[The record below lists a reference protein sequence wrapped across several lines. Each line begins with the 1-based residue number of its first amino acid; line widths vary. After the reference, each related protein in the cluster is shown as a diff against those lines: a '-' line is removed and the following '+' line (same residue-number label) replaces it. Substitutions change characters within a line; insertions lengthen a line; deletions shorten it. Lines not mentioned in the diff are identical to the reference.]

1 SIAATA
7 AVEEFDSAPQGWDAV
22 RNTEG
27 NQDFGFRNTNECGLG
42 AGEVGGSIFRDTVG
56 PAYYALPID
65 PITSLDQPFSFSV
78 YYRKISG
85 GGTLNLGFFNGP
97 NSGAVNDPSSEY
109 PPSAFCFHLD
119 DGAAMYLFLD
129 GENRR
134 NRPNTGINVG
144 DGSVHQLG
152 FDYNPDEGSFGQ
164 VTIYVDGIPASS
176 IDIDSALRNDTINL
190 THLGFFALV
199 HSSGSGPVVWCADNL
214 AFPAELVAPPTP
226 TPSPTPRPT
235 TLQVVQRCEDFD
247 QDPGWIGVNNRRI
260 TPPCPLTVQNYGYRT
275 SNHAGESAGE
285 VGGRIERSS
294 IKNYYGKVIEPKT
307 LDDPLSAS
315 GTLAVTSSSGGS
327 TMIFG
332 WFNADTAKEWRTAN
346 SLVFRLD
353 AETGYFQVFF
363 EYATG
368 TWKAGGSPGLPIG
381 TTDFRGTGTYFPSNG
396 EKHDWELR
404 YDPEGAGGDGEIEFT
419 FDGSTFTVALAPGYR
434 EEGATFNRFG
444 MLPRLSSGD
453 PIFVYFDDITLD
465 GEFMNFDDD
474 PGWEGFRNE
483 GPEGTYQDCYIR
495 PLHDFGYSADT
506 NHAGDA
512 TGEAGGLI
520 WRIEASNPQNM
531 GYYGDDV
538 GQLSLN
544 DPLEVSGKISFER
557 GSSDAATLFGWFNS
571 STYTDSDSGFPKN
584 FLGAF
589 VEGPSR
595 IGFYFRPAYNNGV
608 GQRGLPDEGPYLPPD
623 SISRFFTIAYDPDG
637 AEGRGEMTISLD
649 DEVRTLEL
657 QPGVK
662 DSGALFDR
670 FGILTYH
677 NGGPDVEIFFD
688 DLCYSALQE

>member
-1 SIAATA
+1 
-7 AVEEFDSAPQGWDAV
+7 
-22 RNTEG
+22 
-27 NQDFGFRNTNECGLG
+27 
-42 AGEVGGSIFRDTVG
+42 
-56 PAYYALPID
+56 
-65 PITSLDQPFSFSV
+65 
-78 YYRKISG
+78 
-85 GGTLNLGFFNGP
+85 
-97 NSGAVNDPSSEY
+97 
-109 PPSAFCFHLD
+109 
-119 DGAAMYLFLD
+119 
-129 GENRR
+129 
-134 NRPNTGINVG
+134 
-144 DGSVHQLG
+144 
-152 FDYNPDEGSFGQ
+152 
-164 VTIYVDGIPASS
+164 
-176 IDIDSALRNDTINL
+176 
-190 THLGFFALV
+190 
-199 HSSGSGPVVWCADNL
+199 
-214 AFPAELVAPPTP
+214 
-226 TPSPTPRPT
+226 
-235 TLQVVQRCEDFD
+235 CEDFD

-474 PGWEGFRNE
+474 PGWEGLRNE

-531 GYYGDDV
+531 GYYGDDI

-595 IGFYFRPAYNNGV
+595 IGFYFRPAYNNGA
-608 GQRGLPDEGPYLPPD
+608 GQRGLPDEGPYIPPD
-623 SISRFFTIAYDPDG
+623 SITRFFTIAYDPDG
-637 AEGRGEMTISLD
+637 A
-649 DEVRTLEL
+649 
-657 QPGVK
+657 
-662 DSGALFDR
+662 
-670 FGILTYH
+670 
-677 NGGPDVEIFFD
+677 
-688 DLCYSALQE
+688 